1 MSIKTIFLTLV
12 GLLGLLGGVYFVA
25 DVVFSHNTPSRSR
38 VLDVGEDPQNTVR
51 IDVDKE
57 YSDIVSSF
65 NQQDYQQ
72 VINLSHK
79 FLRTYPRS
87 HFSANVLFKIAESY
101 YRLGDLSKARAGYQ
115 RVVQDFPGSQMAQ
128 FAGIK
133 LDLLGKVGT
142 ESSMDS
148 FLKLE
153 TPEKGYQECRD
164 LYKGRDFD
172 RAIKGFENFL
182 QKYPNSELAS
192 NAQYWLAECY
202 YAQDDFRKAK
212 REFERVLE
220 NYPGSRKTPSANRK
234 ILMTGQK
241 LAQQDSER
249 KLKQVYDRLY
259 GMYQKKDYRG
269 AISGF
274 KAFIQKYPNSNYT
287 PNAYYWIAE
296 CYYAASDYQD
306 GVYKNTLINLRQAKT
321 YFDAVIRKFPAS
333 EKAIDAR
340 TKTRK
345 VDMISL
351 YVKARKAYLA
361 DDLAGAIKNFKTYLN
376 RYPKSYLAANC
387 RYWAGV
393 CYFDQQQYRRAIAE
407 LKKVQKDYPKH
418 HKAKDAGIK
427 IAEIREI
434 LGESEDPQALSV
446 SDDEQSAFNKI
457 RVSWANKN
465 FASVIEN
472 GEKFLQKFPEAR
484 GIAEVQFLVGESYFN
499 QKRFAKAVGYFEKVL
514 NSDNESIKKIAQKR
528 YRECQ
533 VALGQI
539 PEGGSSAAANGLQKS
554 KELAQGIQLCQEG
567 DWDGGLIKLFPL
579 RASFAQ
585 DSKQG
590 VDLQHWIGRCYF
602 EQKEF
607 KKARFYLS
615 RVDVGRLDKENRESH
630 LYSLAFACY
639 NSGDLSEAK
648 KANQSYLQ
656 EFKLGNKNYRTMLD
670 LKSRLP

>member
-202 YAQDDFRKAK
+202 YAQDDF
-212 REFERVLE
+212 
-220 NYPGSRKTPSANRK
+220 PH
-234 ILMTGQK
+234 
-241 LAQQDSER
+241 
-249 KLKQVYDRLY
+249 LK
-259 GMYQKKDYRG
+259 G
-269 AISGF
+269 
-274 KAFIQKYPNSNYT
+274 
-287 PNAYYWIAE
+287 
-296 CYYAASDYQD
+296 C
-306 GVYKNTLINLRQAKT
+306 
-321 YFDAVIRKFPAS
+321 
-333 EKAIDAR
+333 
-340 TKTRK
+340 
-345 VDMISL
+345 
-351 YVKARKAYLA
+351 
-361 DDLAGAIKNFKTYLN
+361 
-376 RYPKSYLAANC
+376 
-387 RYWAGV
+387 
-393 CYFDQQQYRRAIAE
+393 
-407 LKKVQKDYPKH
+407 
-418 HKAKDAGIK
+418 
-427 IAEIREI
+427 
-434 LGESEDPQALSV
+434 
-446 SDDEQSAFNKI
+446 
-457 RVSWANKN
+457 
-465 FASVIEN
+465 
-472 GEKFLQKFPEAR
+472 
-484 GIAEVQFLVGESYFN
+484 
-499 QKRFAKAVGYFEKVL
+499 
-514 NSDNESIKKIAQKR
+514 
-528 YRECQ
+528 
-533 VALGQI
+533 
-539 PEGGSSAAANGLQKS
+539 
-554 KELAQGIQLCQEG
+554 
-567 DWDGGLIKLFPL
+567 
-579 RASFAQ
+579 
-585 DSKQG
+585 
-590 VDLQHWIGRCYF
+590 
-602 EQKEF
+602 
-607 KKARFYLS
+607 
-615 RVDVGRLDKENRESH
+615 
-630 LYSLAFACY
+630 
-639 NSGDLSEAK
+639 
-648 KANQSYLQ
+648 
-656 EFKLGNKNYRTMLD
+656 
-670 LKSRLP
+670 